1 MPLKSASAFASKS
14 LEYKH
19 SSYSRKWHEP
29 LMKARSLEIAE
40 QKSFHSDFGI
50 KIFKSHWLGTHLIRC
65 SCSVWQVP
73 RQARAIQAETPDKTS
88 YGPPPFRKPFVAA
101 QAEERRTRVL
111 NNVISHTTRIIF
123 LRATTTWY
131 QFHANATWNKI
142 RTAHSERNIEV
153 WLPTM
158 LLLSLIHNQ

>member
-1 MPLKSASAFASKS
+1 MPLEQEAASKS

-19 SSYSRKWHEP
+19 SSYSKKWHEP

-40 QKSFHSDFGI
+40 QKSFHSYFGI
-50 KIFKSHWLGTHLIRC
+50 KNLKVIGWVHTWC

-73 RQARAIQAETPDKTS
+73 RQAWAIQAETPDKTS